1 MLYGFA
7 KGLFAIYFSLFNRV
21 TVEGSENIPKDS
33 GVIICPN
40 HINWLDPI
48 LIGVYVKRKVHF
60 MAKAELFRN
69 RIFAMILKGI
79 NAFPVKRGT
88 GDISAIK
95 TSFKIIK
102 NGEALGIFPEG
113 TRSRSGKLLP
123 AEPGVA
129 LISVKTGAP
138 VIPVRISGSYLM
150 FRNIKIVIGKPIV
163 FDQYMG
169 KKLSMD
175 EINDLSQTIMKE
187 IEKLG

>member
-150 FRNIKIVIGKPIV
+150 FRSIKIVIGKPIV
-163 FDQYMG
+163 FDQYIG